1 MLLKFTIPMEP
12 KGKKEARRT
21 RFGVHKHPETRADM
35 LLIADAVREQY
46 DGPPLDCP
54 LSLLIR
60 AYRTR
65 PKSRPRDEWADTKPD
80 ADNIHKLITD
90 ALEGVLWVND
100 SRIVDTRCLK
110 KFAPEGAPGWIEIE
124 VSDSL
129 VMAG

>member
-1 MLLKFTIPMEP
+1 
-12 KGKKEARRT
+12 
-21 RFGVHKHPETRADM
+21 M
-35 LLIADAVREQY
+35 LLIAASVREQY

-100 SRIVDTRCLK
+100 SRIVDTRCMK
-110 KFAPEGAPGWIEIE
+110 KFAPEGTPGWIEIE

-129 VMAG
+129 EMVG